1 MADNRATA
9 MRFFM
14 GKGLTRAQAAG
25 VVGSLM
31 QESGLD
37 PTAKNKSSGATGIGQ
52 WLGGRLTNLRSSG
65 AGSNLGGQLNFLWS
79 ELQGP
84 EKSALAALK
93 KASTV
98 ADAASA
104 FTWGFERPGKAEANM
119 ANRISQGK
127 AALKLSGGAD
137 VSDSDPTA
145 SSSTTTTTVQT
156 DPSASV
162 VAALDALPTPEKKQ
176 REIAG
181 IQTPAY
187 AAKAVTAGQPI
198 QTQAPEKKPSAL
210 DALKTLEIREP
221 QMTTTTTETTSDG
234 GGGGGGG
241 GGTTKTHGFPTAER
255 GKIIGTPG
263 AGTHTL
269 GNWQSDNAV
278 DIAVPEGTP
287 MVALQD
293 GVVVKVRH
301 HPQDGGRFAGDQI
314 TIRGANGNEYFYAHG
329 IAGVKPGQRI
339 KKGQTLGETGSANGV
354 AHLHF
359 GQMKGDPRQHT
370 GG

>member
-1 MADNRATA
+1 MQYLL
-9 MRFFM
+9 

-31 QESGLD
+31 QESGLS
-37 PTAKNKSSGATGIGQ
+37 TTVKNPSSGALGIGQ
-52 WLGGRLTNLRSSG
+52 WLGGRKTALLNSG
-65 AGSNLGGQLNFLWS
+65 KAGSLRGQLDFLWS
-79 ELQGP
+79 ELSGP
-84 EKSALAALK
+84 ESAALDRLK
-93 KASTV
+93 GAHTI

-119 ANRISQGK
+119 ANRIKQGK
-127 AALKLSGGAD
+127 AALGLASGGGGGQDAG
-137 VSDSDPTA
+137 T
-145 SSSTTTTTVQT
+145 STTTTTVQPGAAT
-156 DPSASV
+156 
-162 VAALDALPTPEKKQ
+162 ALDALVLPEKK
-176 REIAG
+176 APPPM
-181 IQTPAY
+181 T
-187 AAKAVTAGQPI
+187 PI
-198 QTQAPEKKPSAL
+198 QGPSFSARPAMASVIETTAPETKPSAL
-210 DALKTLEIREP
+210 DAPKSLRFGKP
-221 QMTTTTTETTSDG
+221 QTTTTTTETSGAQTTG
-234 GGGGGGG
+234 GGVKTGGW
-241 GGTTKTHGFPTAER
+241 PTGKK

-287 MVALQD
+287 MVALQG

-329 IAGVKPGQRI
+329 IADVQPGQKI
-339 KKGQTLGETGSANGV
+339 SKGQKLGVTGSANGV

-359 GQMKGDPRQHT
+359 GQMKGDPRSHV